1 LPNREHTV
9 AVCDLQGKIG
19 ESETP
24 PYHRIVSA
32 VAELKPRLRGLSH
45 AAAFVVAVPLGVAL
59 ILGAETSLER
69 TAAIVFAASV
79 VTMFGVSAL
88 YHSPNWPEGPRRWL
102 RRIDH
107 AGVYGLIAGTYTA
120 FGLLALKGNWRLVL
134 LGIVWIGALAA
145 IVFKFSWIDAPTWIS
160 SVIGVALGW
169 IGVIVFPQL
178 LGEIGL
184 AASILVLA
192 GGLLYTAGALV
203 YAFRRP
209 DPYPAVFGFHE
220 VFHVLVIAAVACQYS
235 AVAFFVLP
243 EH

>member
-1 LPNREHTV
+1 
-9 AVCDLQGKIG
+9 
-19 ESETP
+19 
-24 PYHRIVSA
+24 VSA
-32 VAELKPRLRGLSH
+32 VAELKPRLRGLLH
-45 AAAFVVAVPLGVAL
+45 AAAFLAAVPLGVLL
-59 ILGAETSLER
+59 ILAAESSLGR
-69 TAAIVFAASV
+69 VAAIVFAISV
-79 VTMFGVSAL
+79 VTMFGASAI
-88 YHSPNWPEGPRRWL
+88 YHSPNWPERPRRWL

-120 FGLLALKGNWRLVL
+120 FGLLALEGNWRPVV

-169 IGVIVFPQL
+169 VGVIVFPRL
-178 LGEIGL
+178 LVEIGL
-184 AASILVLA
+184 GASLLVVA

-243 EH
+243 DH

>member
-1 LPNREHTV
+1 M
-9 AVCDLQGKIG
+9 G

-32 VAELKPRLRGLSH
+32 VAELKPRLRGLLH
-45 AAAFVVAVPLGVAL
+45 TAAFLVALPLGVAL
-59 ILGAETSLER
+59 ILDADTSR
-69 TAAIVFAASV
+69 GRAAAIVFAASV
-79 VTMFGVSAL
+79 VAMFGVSAL
-88 YHSPNWPEGPRRWL
+88 YHSPSWPEGPRRWL

-120 FGLLALKGNWRLVL
+120 FGLLALKGNWRFVV

-145 IVFKFSWIDAPTWIS
+145 IVFKFAWVDAPTWIS
-160 SVIGVALGW
+160 SVIGVVLGW
-169 IGVIVFPQL
+169 VGVIMAPQL

-184 AASILVLA
+184 GASLLVLA
-192 GGLLYTAGALV
+192 GGLLYTLGALV

-243 EH
+243 DH